1 MESTFYLL
9 SLNKK
14 TYKVENYYETH
25 TKITKLLIS
34 SRKSLYFLYEVS
46 QNNANP
52 YVISD
57 RKADIEL
64 DSFDDESHQ

>member
-1 MESTFYLL
+1 VESTFYLL

-14 TYKVENYYETH
+14 TYKVENYYETQ

-46 QNNANP
+46 KDNANP

-64 DSFDDESHQ
+64 DSFDDESHH

>member
-14 TYKVENYYETH
+14 TYKVENYYETQ

-46 QNNANP
+46 KDNANP

-64 DSFDDESHQ
+64 DSFDDESHH

>member
-1 MESTFYLL
+1 VESTFYLL